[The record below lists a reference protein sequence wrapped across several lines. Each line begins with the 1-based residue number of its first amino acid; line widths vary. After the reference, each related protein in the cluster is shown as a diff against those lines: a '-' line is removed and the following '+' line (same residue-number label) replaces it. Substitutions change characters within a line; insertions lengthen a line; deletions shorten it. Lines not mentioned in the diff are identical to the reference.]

1 MKLAITIG
9 GALLLV
15 TAWSH
20 SGYPVNDY
28 GVIALLLGGLAIGA
42 LWEFSGDRHLR
53 TEKRERLPG
62 ELPRWAAFVI
72 PGGMATTAL
81 LGTDILVGEYQSTA
95 GLLAG
100 LGALIAFFVLYGF
113 WLSWRL
119 R

>member
-9 GALLLV
+9 VALLLV

-28 GVIALLLGGLAIGA
+28 GVIALLLGGPAIGA

-53 TEKRERLPG
+53 TKKRERLPE
-62 ELPRWAAFVI
+62 ELPGWAAFVI
-72 PGGMATTAL
+72 PCVMAMTAL
-81 LGTDILVGEYQSTA
+81 IGTDLLVGEYQSTA

-100 LGALIAFFVLYGF
+100 VGVPIAFFILYGF